1 MKPRKYLSILLPVL
15 LIVFLFLNCRG
26 TIQYK
31 KQPPST
37 VQSET
42 SDESDTLTF
51 VFAGDVM
58 GHTPQQKAA
67 FDVKTKKYSFTECYQ
82 FIAPYILPADF
93 AMANLEVPLA
103 GKPYTGYP
111 HFSAPDELFE
121 GALSAGFDA
130 IQLAN
135 NHIADKGR
143 NGMAR
148 TYDTV
153 NKRVPSVGIYLRESQ
168 RDSIYPL
175 IMNVK
180 GLNVA
185 FLNCTYDTNGNP
197 VPKPYIVNLIDTAQI
212 RKDVQ
217 TARQR
222 GAKCVIMTIHW
233 GIEYE
238 LKANKEQVKLA
249 QFFANIGID
258 AVIGSHPHV
267 VQNFE
272 WIERKDKTTVPVF
285 YSLGNM
291 ISNQRW
297 ENSNGGILA
306 KLEISKSTGKILKAN
321 YLPFFVHKGKLNEK
335 FQYYLIPTEEYLDN
349 KYDFQLPAEDENLL
363 KVFDEKTH
371 ERLDNIETWANQ

>member
-1 MKPRKYLSILLPVL
+1 MKPRKYLYILLPVL
-15 LIVFLFLNCRG
+15 LPAFLILNCRG
-26 TIQYK
+26 TILDQKQTK
-31 KQPPST
+31 KPY
-37 VQSET
+37 
-42 SDESDTLTF
+42 ESDTLTF

-58 GHTPQQKAA
+58 GHMPQQKAA
-67 FDVKTKKYSFTECYQ
+67 FDMKTKKYSFTDCYQ
-82 FIAPYILPADF
+82 FIAPFIQPADF

-111 HFSAPDELFE
+111 HFSAPDELLD

-130 IQLAN
+130 MQLAN
-135 NHIADKGR
+135 NHIADKGK
-143 NGMAR
+143 NGIAR
-148 TYDTV
+148 TYSTV
-153 NKRVPSVGIYLRESQ
+153 NRRVPSVGVYLRESQ

-175 IMNVK
+175 IMSVK
-180 GLNVA
+180 GLKVA

-197 VPKPYIVNLIDTAQI
+197 VSEPYVVNLIDTAQI

-222 GAKCVIMTIHW
+222 GAKCVVMTIHW

-238 LKANKEQVKLA
+238 LKANNEQVMLA
-249 QFFANIGID
+249 RFFANIGID

-272 WIERKDKTTVPVF
+272 WIERKGKTTVPVF

-297 ENSNGGILA
+297 GNSNGGILA
-306 KLEISKSTGKILKAN
+306 RLEISKLTGKILNAS

-335 FQYYLIPTEEYLDN
+335 FQYYLIPTEKYLDK
-349 KYDFQLPAEDENLL
+349 KYHFHIPANDEGLL
-363 KVFDEKTH
+363 KVFDEDTR
-371 ERLDNIETWANQ
+371 ERLGNIQSWKMDE